1 MSGFADKVLGK
12 SANVIKSVETDVSAE
27 APDQQATGLH
37 HAPSRSRLILPLHSP
52 LFGSYP
58 PPPCCRSS
66 PLVLQLSPAQQRALM
81 AALQD
86 KFKGKGVKAGGADKW
101 SHDGFD
107 NMQG

>member
-1 MSGFADKVLGK
+1 MQRRRTSRQPGFTMLRRDRDSSCPFTRPFLAL
-12 SANVIKSVETDVSAE
+12 A
-27 APDQQATGLH
+27 
-37 HAPSRSRLILPLHSP
+37 
-52 LFGSYP
+52 P

-66 PLVLQLSPAQQRALM
+66 RLVLQLSPAQQRALM